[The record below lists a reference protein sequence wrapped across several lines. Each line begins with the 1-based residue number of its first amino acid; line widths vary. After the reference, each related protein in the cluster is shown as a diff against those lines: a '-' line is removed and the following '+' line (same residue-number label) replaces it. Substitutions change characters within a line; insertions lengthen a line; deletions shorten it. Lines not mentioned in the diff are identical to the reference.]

1 MKDSVVKYDDKTVD
15 VYIDVEEGKKYYIS
29 DINWVGNSVY
39 PTELLSNVLGIYPG
53 DVYNQKLLEKRTTQ
67 DDDAVNSLY
76 LDNGYLFFQLVPIE
90 EQVKGDS
97 IALQMRVIEGP
108 QARINRVVINGN
120 DQAL

>member
-1 MKDSVVKYDDKTVD
+1 M
-15 VYIDVEEGKKYYIS
+15 
-29 DINWVGNSVY
+29 
-39 PTELLSNVLGIYPG
+39 LGIYPG